1 MSVSFLKKSLPIIA
15 HAVGMVIIFLA
26 LIQDAKHAVYYYNF
40 YLTLHLNLWLHQERT
55 S

>member
-1 MSVSFLKKSLPIIA
+1 MSLSFLKICSQIIA
-15 HAVGMVIIFLA
+15 HAVGMVIIFLS
-26 LIQDAKHAVYYYNF
+26 LIQDAKHAAYYYNF